1 MTTPLL
7 LDNQNEEE
15 NEIISY
21 LREPEFL
28 KTKVQLVFTLIH
40 LLDGATGKLLLLLSS

>member
-21 LREPEFL
+21 LREPGFL
-28 KTKVQLVFTLIH
+28 ETKAQLVFTLIP
-40 LLDGATGKLLLLLSS
+40 LLDGATGKLLLFLSS